1 VLSVFDRPDEDIRRE
16 IEDQEIPGRF
26 QANPEAFAVTVKN
39 GIVTLAGQPGTYDAG
54 HVIVRSIRHVQGVV
68 AVRDRLTYPP
78 AERPG
83 DRFGVLASFPID

>member
-1 VLSVFDRPDEDIRRE
+1 MLSVFDRPDEDIRRE